1 MAVYGQVVRA
11 KAAFQKDDKPNPELQ
26 VDKTRIPASWKLS
39 KQQQEFIDLF
49 TADDHKK
56 Q

>member
-1 MAVYGQVVRA
+1 MTVYGQVARS
-11 KAAFQKDDKPNPELQ
+11 KTAFQKDDKPGLELKE
-26 VDKTRIPASWKLS
+26 DKTRIPASWKLS

>member
-1 MAVYGQVVRA
+1 MVHGQVARS
-11 KAAFQKDDKPNPELQ
+11 KTGFQKDDKPGTASEG
-26 VDKTRIPASWKLS
+26 DKTRIPASWRLT